1 MSPQGPAP
9 ARTVLIYRNGDR
21 FFPGRRFLVTPRR
34 FPTFEAFLDEVTKAL
49 HTPLAVRNLYTPR
62 HGHGVTRLGDLRDGG
77 QYVAAGSERLR
88 KLDYLNQGRKEP
100 RGMRKSLQS
109 RAADPW
115 KSNTFIQRQQL
126 SRLPCT
132 IHCGNAGSSH
142 ALGCFSCSVFR
153 NGDLLSPPFPLVLP
167 KRIPLEWDT
176 LLATLTEKVELGSGA
191 VNKLCRLDGTPVC
204 RGEELE
210 NGHHYVAVGKEEY
223 KPLPYRELLVPQEC
237 RTLGNHQKNR
247 HKKSQGRL
255 DSRRV
260 QTTGVAEKGK
270 IPPAFPQLQIP
281 ARESPLKEEEPIF
294 HVKPVRAGQN
304 RRSSRS
310 VQPGPGEG
318 KSLSKPRDPR
328 REMRGAREEGE
339 HTRLDVP
346 IDQV

>member
-49 HTPLAVRNLYTPR
+49 HTALAVRNLYTPQ
-62 HGHGVTRLGDLRDGG
+62 HGHGVAGLGDLRDGG
-77 QYVAAGSERLR
+77 QYVAAGSERLQ
-88 KLDYLNQGRKEP
+88 KLDYLNQRRKEP
-100 RGMRKSLQS
+100 RGTRKSLQS
-109 RAADPW
+109 HAADPW
-115 KSNTFIQRQQL
+115 KSNTFVQRQQL

-132 IHCGNAGSSH
+132 IH
-142 ALGCFSCSVFR
+142 VFR

-176 LLATLTEKVELGSGA
+176 LLATLTEKVELGSGT

-204 RGEELE
+204 GGEELE

-223 KPLPYRELLVPQEC
+223 KALPYRELLVPQEC
-237 RTLGNHQKNR
+237 RTLGNHPKTR

-255 DSRRV
+255 GSRRV
-260 QTTGVAEKGK
+260 QATGAAEKGK

-281 ARESPLKEEEPIF
+281 TRESPLEEEEPIF

-310 VQPGPGEG
+310 VQPGPG

>member
-1 MSPQGPAP
+1 MLCSVSHWDEPPRPSQDRADLSQRGPFLPGEEIPGDPPALPDLRGLSGRGDQGPP
-9 ARTVLIYRNGDR
+9 HP
-21 FFPGRRFLVTPRR
+21 PGREEPLHPPAWPRCR
-34 FPTFEAFLDEVTKAL
+34 GAGGPAGRGPVRGSGVREAPKA
-49 HTPLAVRNLYTPR
+49 
-62 HGHGVTRLGDLRDGG
+62 G
-77 QYVAAGSERLR
+77 
-88 KLDYLNQGRKEP
+88 
-100 RGMRKSLQS
+100 S

-115 KSNTFIQRQQL
+115 KSNTFVQRQQL

-132 IHCGNAGSSH
+132 IHSGNAGSSR
-142 ALGCFSCSVFR
+142 ALGCFSCSVFQ

-204 RGEELE
+204 GGEELE

-237 RTLGNHQKNR
+237 RTLGNHPKNR
-247 HKKSQGRL
+247 QKKSQGRL
-255 DSRRV
+255 GSRRV
-260 QTTGVAEKGK
+260 QATGAAEKGK

-281 ARESPLKEEEPIF
+281 ARESPLEEEEPIF

-310 VQPGPGEG
+310 VQPGPG

>member
-62 HGHGVTRLGDLRDGG
+62 HGRGVTGLGDLRDGG
-77 QYVAAGSERLR
+77 QYVAAGSERLQ
-88 KLDYLNQGRKEP
+88 KLDYLNQGRKETS
-100 RGMRKSLQS
+100 GTRKSLQS

-115 KSNTFIQRQQL
+115 KSNTFVQRQQL

-132 IHCGNAGSSH
+132 IQ
-142 ALGCFSCSVFR
+142 
-153 NGDLLSPPFPLVLP
+153 
-167 KRIPLEWDT
+167 
-176 LLATLTEKVELGSGA
+176 
-191 VNKLCRLDGTPVC
+191 LCRLDGTPVC
-204 RGEELE
+204 GGEELE

-237 RTLGNHQKNR
+237 RTLGNHPKNR
-247 HKKSQGRL
+247 HQKSQGRL
-255 DSRRV
+255 GSRRV
-260 QTTGVAEKGK
+260 QTTGAAEKGK

-281 ARESPLKEEEPIF
+281 ARKSPLEEEEPIF

>member
-62 HGHGVTRLGDLRDGG
+62 HGHGVTGLGDLRDGG

-115 KSNTFIQRQQL
+115 KSNTFIQQQQL

-132 IHCGNAGSSH
+132 IQ
-142 ALGCFSCSVFR
+142 
-153 NGDLLSPPFPLVLP
+153 
-167 KRIPLEWDT
+167 
-176 LLATLTEKVELGSGA
+176 
-191 VNKLCRLDGTPVC
+191 LCRLDGTPVC
-204 RGEELE
+204 GGEELE

-237 RTLGNHQKNR
+237 RTLGNHPKNR
-247 HKKSQGRL
+247 HNKSQGRL
-255 DSRRV
+255 DSHRV
-260 QTTGVAEKGK
+260 QTTGAAEKGK
-270 IPPAFPQLQIP
+270 IPLAFPQLQIP
-281 ARESPLKEEEPIF
+281 ARESPLEEEEPIF

-310 VQPGPGEG
+310 VQPSPGEG

>member
-1 MSPQGPAP
+1 MESVWDKVPTGMSSLGGSAGLSLCNELCPQ
-9 ARTVLIYRNGDR
+9 
-21 FFPGRRFLVTPRR
+21 
-34 FPTFEAFLDEVTKAL
+34 
-49 HTPLAVRNLYTPR
+49 
-62 HGHGVTRLGDLRDGG
+62 
-77 QYVAAGSERLR
+77 SC
-88 KLDYLNQGRKEP
+88 
-100 RGMRKSLQS
+100 
-109 RAADPW
+109 AADPW
-115 KSNTFIQRQQL
+115 KSNTFVQRQQL

-132 IHCGNAGSSH
+132 IH
-142 ALGCFSCSVFR
+142 VFW

-237 RTLGNHQKNR
+237 RTLRNHPKTR

-255 DSRRV
+255 GSRRV
-260 QTTGVAEKGK
+260 QATGAAEKGK
-270 IPPAFPQLQIP
+270 IPPASPQLQIP
-281 ARESPLKEEEPIF
+281 ARESPLEEEEPIF

-328 REMRGAREEGE
+328 REMRGAREEGG

>member
-62 HGHGVTRLGDLRDGG
+62 HGHGVTGLGDLRDGG

-115 KSNTFIQRQQL
+115 KSNTFIQQQQL

-132 IHCGNAGSSH
+132 IH
-142 ALGCFSCSVFR
+142 VFR

-204 RGEELE
+204 GGEELE

-237 RTLGNHQKNR
+237 RTLGNHPKNR
-247 HKKSQGRL
+247 HNKSQGRL
-255 DSRRV
+255 DSHRV
-260 QTTGVAEKGK
+260 QTTGAAEKGK
-270 IPPAFPQLQIP
+270 IPLAFPQLQIP
-281 ARESPLKEEEPIF
+281 ARESPLEEEEPIF

-310 VQPGPGEG
+310 VQPSPG

>member
-49 HTPLAVRNLYTPR
+49 HTALAVRNLYTPQ
-62 HGHGVTRLGDLRDGG
+62 HGHGVAGLGDLRDGG
-77 QYVAAGSERLR
+77 QYVAAGSERLQ
-88 KLDYLNQGRKEP
+88 KLDYLNQRRKEP
-100 RGMRKSLQS
+100 RGTRKSLQS
-109 RAADPW
+109 HAADPW
-115 KSNTFIQRQQL
+115 KSNTFVQRQQL

-132 IHCGNAGSSH
+132 IQ
-142 ALGCFSCSVFR
+142 
-153 NGDLLSPPFPLVLP
+153 
-167 KRIPLEWDT
+167 
-176 LLATLTEKVELGSGA
+176 
-191 VNKLCRLDGTPVC
+191 LCRLDGTPVC
-204 RGEELE
+204 GGEELE

-223 KPLPYRELLVPQEC
+223 KALPYRELLVPQEC
-237 RTLGNHQKNR
+237 RTLGNHPKTR

-255 DSRRV
+255 GSRRV
-260 QTTGVAEKGK
+260 QATGAAEKGK

-281 ARESPLKEEEPIF
+281 TRESPLEEEEPIF

>member
-62 HGHGVTRLGDLRDGG
+62 YGHGVTGLGDLRDGG

-100 RGMRKSLQS
+100 RGTRKSLQS

-115 KSNTFIQRQQL
+115 KSNTFVQQQQL

-132 IHCGNAGSSH
+132 IH
-142 ALGCFSCSVFR
+142 VFR

-204 RGEELE
+204 GGEELE

-237 RTLGNHQKNR
+237 RTLRNHPKTR

-255 DSRRV
+255 GSRRV
-260 QTTGVAEKGK
+260 QATGAAEKGK
-270 IPPAFPQLQIP
+270 IPPASPQLRIP
-281 ARESPLKEEEPIF
+281 ARESPLEEEEPIF

-339 HTRLDVP
+339 HTRLDV
-346 IDQV
+346 DQV

>member
-237 RTLGNHQKNR
+237 RTLGWTVAGCRPRELQRKARSHLPSHSCKFQPGN
-247 HKKSQGRL
+247 L
-255 DSRRV
+255 PSRRKSPFSTSNLCEQDRTEGAAGVCSPV
-260 QTTGVAEKGK
+260 Q
-270 IPPAFPQLQIP
+270 
-281 ARESPLKEEEPIF
+281 
-294 HVKPVRAGQN
+294 VKV
-304 RRSSRS
+304 
-310 VQPGPGEG
+310 
-318 KSLSKPRDPR
+318 
-328 REMRGAREEGE
+328 
-339 HTRLDVP
+339 
-346 IDQV
+346 

>member
-62 HGHGVTRLGDLRDGG
+62 HGHGVAGLGDLRDGG

-109 RAADPW
+109 CAADPW
-115 KSNTFIQRQQL
+115 KSNTFVQRQQL

-132 IHCGNAGSSH
+132 IQ
-142 ALGCFSCSVFR
+142 
-153 NGDLLSPPFPLVLP
+153 
-167 KRIPLEWDT
+167 
-176 LLATLTEKVELGSGA
+176 
-191 VNKLCRLDGTPVC
+191 LCRLDGTPVC

-237 RTLGNHQKNR
+237 RTLRNHPKTR

-255 DSRRV
+255 GSRRV
-260 QTTGVAEKGK
+260 QATGAAEKGK

-281 ARESPLKEEEPIF
+281 ARESPLEEEEPIF

-328 REMRGAREEGE
+328 REMRGAREEGG

>member
-1 MSPQGPAP
+1 MTGCIPPWAVSRDRLYPRGC
-9 ARTVLIYRNGDR
+9 ARAGRSSCRNGSS
-21 FFPGRRFLVTPRR
+21 
-34 FPTFEAFLDEVTKAL
+34 
-49 HTPLAVRNLYTPR
+49 
-62 HGHGVTRLGDLRDGG
+62 LGGS
-77 QYVAAGSERLR
+77 AG
-88 KLDYLNQGRKEP
+88 P
-100 RGMRKSLQS
+100 SLCNELCPQS

-115 KSNTFIQRQQL
+115 KSNTFIQQQQL

-132 IHCGNAGSSH
+132 IH
-142 ALGCFSCSVFR
+142 VFR

-204 RGEELE
+204 GGEELE

-237 RTLGNHQKNR
+237 RTLGNHPKNR
-247 HKKSQGRL
+247 HNKSQGRL
-255 DSRRV
+255 DSHRV
-260 QTTGVAEKGK
+260 QTTGAAEKGK
-270 IPPAFPQLQIP
+270 IPLAFPQLQIP
-281 ARESPLKEEEPIF
+281 ARESPLEEEEPIF

-310 VQPGPGEG
+310 VQPSPGEG